1 MTAAMWPAT
10 GATALATGSIAVEN
24 LAEPEMN
31 ARTGPC
37 TLLIVEDEA
46 RTRARLAA
54 VVAAQPRFMLQA
66 AVATLAEARAA
77 LAAATPQVLLLDLG
91 LPDGSG
97 VDLIRETRRLQ
108 PAPEVLV
115 ISVMGDEAS
124 VLNAIQAGAG
134 GYLLKDSSD
143 AAVVAAIEQLLQG
156 GAPLSPSI
164 AVHLMRRLQ
173 APAQT
178 GPARQPVELSA
189 REQELLR
196 LIAKG
201 LSYEEVAGLT
211 GLRYNT
217 IASYAKELY
226 RKLQVHGRAEAAFEA
241 VQMGLVG
248 SARDVQ

>member
-1 MTAAMWPAT
+1 
-10 GATALATGSIAVEN
+10 
-24 LAEPEMN
+24 
-31 ARTGPC
+31 
-37 TLLIVEDEA
+37 
-46 RTRARLAA
+46 
-54 VVAAQPRFMLQA
+54 
-66 AVATLAEARAA
+66 
-77 LAAATPQVLLLDLG
+77 
-91 LPDGSG
+91 
-97 VDLIRETRRLQ
+97 
-108 PAPEVLV
+108 
-115 ISVMGDEAS
+115 

-134 GYLLKDSSD
+134 GYLLKDSDD
-143 AAVVAAIEQLLQG
+143 AAIIAAIEQLLQG

-173 APAQT
+173 APAPAPA
-178 GPARQPVELSA
+178 GPVRPPVELSA

-248 SARDVQ
+248 GSRDPQ

>member
-1 MTAAMWPAT
+1 MIAANLPAT
-10 GATALATGSIAVEN
+10 GVSAPAAGSIDADGG
-24 LAEPEMN
+24 LGTAM
-31 ARTGPC
+31 ARGDDPC

-54 VVAAQPRFMLQA
+54 VIGAQPQFRLQA

-77 LAAATPQVLLLDLG
+77 LAQSVPQVLLLDLG

-97 VDLIRETRRLQ
+97 VELIQETRRAAQ
-108 PAPEVLV
+108 PPEVLV
-115 ISVMGDEAS
+115 ISVMGDESS

-134 GYLLKDSSD
+134 GYLLKDSDD
-143 AAVVAAIEQLLQG
+143 AAIVAAIEQLLQG
-156 GAPLSPSI
+156 GAPLTPSI

-173 APAQT
+173 TPSPAAPPRP
-178 GPARQPVELSA
+178 PAELTA

-201 LSYEEVAGLT
+201 LSYEEVAALT

-241 VQMGLVG
+241 VQLGLVG
-248 SARDVQ
+248 PRDGA

>member
-1 MTAAMWPAT
+1 MSVAVPRAT
-10 GATALATGSIAVEN
+10 GAGTPAPGSIDAGIPT
-24 LAEPEMN
+24 EPEMG

-46 RTRARLAA
+46 RTRARLAQ
-54 VVAAQPRFMLQA
+54 VIAAQPHFLLAGA
-66 AVATLAEARAA
+66 AATLAEARTAIAA
-77 LAAATPQVLLLDLG
+77 QVPEVLLLDLG

-97 VDLIRETRRLQ
+97 VELIVETRRLAR
-108 PAPEVLV
+108 PPEVLV
-115 ISVMGDEAS
+115 ISVMGDEGS
-124 VLNAIQAGAG
+124 VLAAIQAGAG
-134 GYLLKDSSD
+134 GYLLKDSED

-173 APAQT
+173 APAD
-178 GPARQPVELSA
+178 PAARAAPELSA
-189 REQELLR
+189 RETELLR

-201 LSYEEVAGLT
+201 LSYEEVAQLT

-226 RKLQVHGRAEAAFEA
+226 RKLQVRGRAEAAFEA
-241 VQMGLVG
+241 VQLGLVG
-248 SARDVQ
+248 GARESG

>member
-1 MTAAMWPAT
+1 MSASVPRTT
-10 GATALATGSIAVEN
+10 GAGTPAPGSIDAGIPT
-24 LAEPEMN
+24 EPEMG

-46 RTRARLAA
+46 RTRARLAQ
-54 VVAAQPRFMLQA
+54 VIAAQPHFLLAGA
-66 AVATLAEARAA
+66 AATLAEARTAIAA
-77 LAAATPQVLLLDLG
+77 QVPEVLLLDLG

-97 VDLIRETRRLQ
+97 IELIVETRRLAR
-108 PAPEVLV
+108 PPEVLV
-115 ISVMGDEAS
+115 ISVMGDEGS
-124 VLNAIQAGAG
+124 VLAAIQAGAG
-134 GYLLKDSSD
+134 GYLLKDSED

-173 APAQT
+173 APAD
-178 GPARQPVELSA
+178 PAARAAPELSA
-189 REQELLR
+189 RETELLR

-201 LSYEEVAGLT
+201 LSYEEVAQLT

-226 RKLQVHGRAEAAFEA
+226 RKLQVRGRAEAAFEA
-241 VQMGLVG
+241 VQLGLVG
-248 SARDVQ
+248 GAREFG

>member
-1 MTAAMWPAT
+1 MSALPAT
-10 GATALATGSIAVEN
+10 GASGPAAGSTEAGVVLETA
-24 LAEPEMN
+24 M
-31 ARTGPC
+31 ARGDGPC

-46 RTRARLAA
+46 RTRSRLAA
-54 VVAAQPRFMLQA
+54 VIGAQPQFRLQG

-77 LAAATPQVLLLDLG
+77 LACSLPQVLLLDLG

-97 VDLIRETRRLQ
+97 VVLIQETRRAAQ
-108 PAPEVLV
+108 PPEVLV
-115 ISVMGDEAS
+115 ISVMGDESS
-124 VLNAIQAGAG
+124 VLGAIQAGAG
-134 GYLLKDSSD
+134 GYLLKDSDD
-143 AAVVAAIEQLLQG
+143 AAVIAAIEQLLEG

-164 AVHLMRRLQ
+164 AVHLMRRLK
-173 APAQT
+173 APIAT
-178 GPARQPVELSA
+178 GAPRPLVELTA

-201 LSYEEVAGLT
+201 LSYEEVAQLT

-241 VQMGLVG
+241 VQLGLVG
-248 SARDVQ
+248 DPRKLA

>member
-1 MTAAMWPAT
+1 MTTAMWLAT
-10 GATALATGSIAVEN
+10 GATALAAGSIEPGI
-24 LAEPEMN
+24 LAEPEMV

-46 RTRARLAA
+46 RTRARLAG
-54 VVAAQPRFMLQA
+54 VIAAQPQFALQA

-77 LAAATPQVLLLDLG
+77 LAAAVPHVLLLDLG

-97 VDLIRETRRLQ
+97 VELIAETRRLPQ
-108 PAPEVLV
+108 PPEVLV

-134 GYLLKDSSD
+134 GYLLKDSGD
-143 AAVVAAIEQLLQG
+143 AAVVAAIEQLLEG

-173 APAQT
+173 APAASM
-178 GPARQPVELSA
+178 ARPSVELTA

-201 LSYEEVAGLT
+201 LSYDEVAQLT

-226 RKLQVHGRAEAAFEA
+226 RKLQVSGRAEAAFEA
-241 VQMGLVG
+241 VQLGLVG
-248 SARDVQ
+248 GARDPQ

>member
-1 MTAAMWPAT
+1 MSAVALPAT
-10 GATALATGSIAVEN
+10 GVTSLVAGSIDSGASM
-24 LAEPEMN
+24 EPEMRER
-31 ARTGPC
+31 ARAC

-54 VVAAQPRFMLQA
+54 VIAAQPQYVLLG

-77 LAAATPQVLLLDLG
+77 LAQSPQVLLLDLG

-97 VDLIRETRRLQ
+97 IELIAETRRL
-108 PAPEVLV
+108 PSPPEVLV
-115 ISVMGDEAS
+115 ISVMGDESS

-134 GYLLKDSSD
+134 GYLLKDSD
-143 AAVVAAIEQLLQG
+143 DTAIVAAIEQLLQG

-173 APAQT
+173 APPAA
-178 GPARQPVELSA
+178 GPGRAAVELSA
-189 REQELLR
+189 RELELLR

-201 LSYEEVAGLT
+201 LTYDEVAQLT

-226 RKLQVHGRAEAAFEA
+226 RKL
-241 VQMGLVG
+241 
-248 SARDVQ
+248 

>member
-1 MTAAMWPAT
+1 MSAAALPVT
-10 GATALATGSIAVEN
+10 GASGLATRSIDVGII
-24 LAEPEMN
+24 AEPEMSG
-31 ARTGPC
+31 RTEPC

-54 VVAAQPRFMLQA
+54 VVAVQPQFALQG
-66 AVATLAEARAA
+66 AVGTLADARAA
-77 LAAATPQVLLLDLG
+77 IAQSLPHVLLLDLG

-97 VDLIRETRRLQ
+97 IELIAETRRL
-108 PAPEVLV
+108 PSPPEVLV
-115 ISVMGDEAS
+115 ISVMGDESS

-134 GYLLKDSSD
+134 GYLLKDSDD
-143 AAVVAAIEQLLQG
+143 AAIVAAIEQLLQG

-173 APAQT
+173 SPPAA
-178 GPARQPVELSA
+178 GPGRAAVELSA
-189 REQELLR
+189 RELELLR

-201 LSYEEVAGLT
+201 LTYEEVAQLT

-226 RKLQVHGRAEAAFEA
+226 RKLHVHSRSEAVFEA
-241 VQMGLVG
+241 LQLGLVAG
-248 SARDVQ
+248 PGAG

>member
-1 MTAAMWPAT
+1 MT
-10 GATALATGSIAVEN
+10 GATALAPGSIPTGI
-24 LAEPEMN
+24 LAELEMR

-37 TLLIVEDEA
+37 TLLIVEDEV

-54 VVAAQPRFMLQA
+54 VIAAQSRYVLLG
-66 AVATLAEARAA
+66 AVATLAEARAS
-77 LAAATPQVLLLDLG
+77 LVQSVPQVLLLDLG

-97 VDLIRETRRLQ
+97 VELIAETRRL
-108 PAPEVLV
+108 PTSPEVLV
-115 ISVMGDEAS
+115 ISVMGDESS

-134 GYLLKDSSD
+134 GYLLKDSDD
-143 AAVVAAIEQLLQG
+143 AAIVAAVEQLLEG

-173 APAQT
+173 APAS
-178 GPARQPVELSA
+178 GPGRAAVELSA
-189 REQELLR
+189 REMELLR

-201 LSYEEVAGLT
+201 LTYDEVAQLT

-226 RKLQVHGRAEAAFEA
+226 RKLQVHSRSEAVFEA
-241 VQMGLVG
+241 LQLGLVAG
-248 SARDVQ
+248 PGGG

>member
-1 MTAAMWPAT
+1 MSVAVPRAT
-10 GATALATGSIAVEN
+10 GAGTPAPGSIDAGI
-24 LAEPEMN
+24 LTEPEMG

-46 RTRARLAA
+46 RTRARLAQ
-54 VVAAQPRFMLQA
+54 VISAQPHFLLAGA
-66 AVATLAEARAA
+66 AATLAEARTAIAA
-77 LAAATPQVLLLDLG
+77 QVPDVLLLDLG

-97 VDLIRETRRLQ
+97 VELIAETRRLAR
-108 PAPEVLV
+108 PLEVLV
-115 ISVMGDEAS
+115 ISVMGDEGS
-124 VLNAIQAGAG
+124 VLAAIQAGAG
-134 GYLLKDSSD
+134 GYLLKDSED

-173 APAQT
+173 APAD
-178 GPARQPVELSA
+178 PARAVPELSA
-189 REQELLR
+189 REVELLR

-201 LSYEEVAGLT
+201 LSYEEVAQLT

-226 RKLQVHGRAEAAFEA
+226 RKLQVRGRAEAAFEA
-241 VQMGLVG
+241 VQLGLV
-248 SARDVQ
+248 RPQP

>member
-1 MTAAMWPAT
+1 MSASVPRTT
-10 GATALATGSIAVEN
+10 GAGTPAPGSIDAGV
-24 LAEPEMN
+24 LTEPEMG

-54 VVAAQPRFMLQA
+54 VVSAQAGLRLQG
-66 AVATLAEARAA
+66 AVATLAEARTAIAA
-77 LAAATPQVLLLDLG
+77 QVPEVLLLDLG

-97 VDLIRETRRLQ
+97 VELIVETRRLAR
-108 PAPEVLV
+108 PPEVLV
-115 ISVMGDEAS
+115 ISVMGDEGS
-124 VLNAIQAGAG
+124 VLAAIQAGAG
-134 GYLLKDSSD
+134 GYLLKDSED

-173 APAQT
+173 APAD
-178 GPARQPVELSA
+178 PAARAAPELSA
-189 REQELLR
+189 RETELLR

-201 LSYEEVAGLT
+201 LSYEEVAQLT

-226 RKLQVHGRAEAAFEA
+226 RKLQVRGRAEAAFEA
-241 VQMGLVG
+241 VQLGLVG
-248 SARDVQ
+248 GARESG